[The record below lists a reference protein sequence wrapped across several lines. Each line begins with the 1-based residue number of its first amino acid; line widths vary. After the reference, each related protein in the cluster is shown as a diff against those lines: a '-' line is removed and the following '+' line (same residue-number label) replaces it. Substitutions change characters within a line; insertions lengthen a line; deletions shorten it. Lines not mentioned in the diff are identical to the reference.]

1 MPPSLALIIS
11 PNEGPLMSSRYRL
24 EIEELDQ
31 RILPSLS
38 SLAPALTAAPPHALA
53 GHAAGTYVS
62 GSHSVNAGETATL
75 NGTATLARLGHV
87 TVTGTIT
94 GPGNVRSGH
103 AWGTLTFTNVHGRVT
118 VFLQGPLQAGFSP
131 LPKAFH
137 YHVVSGT
144 GAYRL
149 VRDQGVLTILWH
161 PIKVTPVHGSHFPLI
176 HGTFTISIP
185 SGQSGPPRI
194 TSGIDG
200 VAVIGPLFPV
210 APAGIPNSL
219 PVPGAIIAI
228 EPAGGGA
235 VIARVRADASGHFTI
250 KLPPGR
256 YRLVPLP
263 PLPGEPFPHGVQ
275 QIVVVLAGRYTHVT
289 ATFNTGIV

>member
-1 MPPSLALIIS
+1 
-11 PNEGPLMSSRYRL
+11 MSSRYRL

-38 SLAPALTAAPPHALA
+38 SLAPALTAAPPHALV

-185 SGQSGPPRI
+185 SGQ
-194 TSGIDG
+194 T
-200 VAVIGPLFPV
+200 
-210 APAGIPNSL
+210 
-219 PVPGAIIAI
+219 
-228 EPAGGGA
+228 
-235 VIARVRADASGHFTI
+235 
-250 KLPPGR
+250 
-256 YRLVPLP
+256 VPL
-263 PLPGEPFPHGVQ
+263 
-275 QIVVVLAGRYTHVT
+275 TT
-289 ATFNTGIV
+289 W